1 MDFWSITWKDV
12 ATAAFVVVALYIIC
26 VVGLCL

>member
-1 MDFWSITWKDV
+1 MDFYDLTWKDV
-12 ATAAFVVVALYIIC
+12 ATVAFVVVALYIIC